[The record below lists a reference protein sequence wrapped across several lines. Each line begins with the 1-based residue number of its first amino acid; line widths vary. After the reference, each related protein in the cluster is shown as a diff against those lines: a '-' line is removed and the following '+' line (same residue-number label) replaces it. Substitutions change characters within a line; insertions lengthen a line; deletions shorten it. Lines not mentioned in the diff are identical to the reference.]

1 MKRGFDI
8 LFAACLL
15 VAVSPLF
22 LLAALGILVS
32 SPGPI
37 FYRAQRAGVGNQPFE
52 MLKFRSMHVTT
63 GGSVITSAGDA
74 RIFGFGK
81 FLRKAKIDELPQFI
95 NVLKGDMSVVGPR
108 PEDPK
113 IVDRHYTDWMMQ
125 TLDVRPG
132 ITSPGAVFY
141 YACGEGLVDPDDP
154 EGSYVEKLL
163 PPKLAVEMAYI
174 QRATFFSDL
183 FVIVHTAAAIV
194 GEMTGR
200 PVAPSRQDVEAAS
213 QWVPARAFDAIR

>member
-8 LFAACLL
+8 LFAAALL

-22 LLAALGILVS
+22 LVATIGILIS
-32 SPGPI
+32 SPGPV

-52 MLKFRSMHVTT
+52 MLKFRSMHVSR

-95 NVLKGDMSVVGPR
+95 NVLRGDMSVVGPR

-113 IVDRHYTDWMMQ
+113 IVREHYTDWMMQ
-125 TLDVRPG
+125 TLDVQPG

-141 YACGEGLVDPDDP
+141 YACGEDLVDPGDP
-154 EGSYVEKLL
+154 EGSYADKLL

-183 FVIVHTAAAIV
+183 IVIVHTAAAIV

-200 PVAPSRQDVEAAS
+200 PVAPSSKDIEAAT
-213 QWVPARAFDAIR
+213 QWVPAEAFGMLE

>member
-8 LFAACLL
+8 LFALCLL

-22 LLAALGILVS
+22 LLAALGILIS
-32 SPGPI
+32 SPGPV
-37 FYRAQRAGVGNQPFE
+37 FYRAQRAGAGNQPFE
-52 MLKFRSMHVTT
+52 MLKFRSMHINQ

-81 FLRKAKIDELPQFI
+81 FLRKAKIDELPQFL

-113 IVDRHYTDWMMQ
+113 IVENHYTDWMMQ

-141 YACGEGLVDPDDP
+141 YACGEDLVDPEDP
-154 EGSYVEKLL
+154 EGSYAEKLL

-174 QRATFFSDL
+174 QRANFFSDL

-194 GEMTGR
+194 GEMISR
-200 PVAPSRQDVEAAS
+200 PVAPSSQDIDAAS
-213 QWVPARAFDAIR
+213 QWVPPAAFKAIR